1 MTPQAGGPSGWSAG
15 EPAGASAAEPTL
27 DEAANR
33 LRAAGV
39 GRVEAYA
46 WRDLDDAEAGGSELH
61 ADEIFRRWVTVG
73 VDVIHRTSTKQQP
86 RTFERNGYRVI
97 QRGGRYGVFARVA
110 VRQLFR
116 RRPSDTATIEI
127 WNGVPWFAPVWAPR
141 RRVVWMHHVHR
152 EMWSEVLPR
161 PLDAIGR
168 VLETRFAP
176 LFYRRSQFATL
187 SDSSAEE
194 IVALGIDP
202 GHLCVIPPGVHE
214 RFTPD
219 ESRRCA
225 HPHVVVVGRL
235 APVKRQSVAL
245 DALSVARQTIPDLT
259 VDLVGDGPDRDAVEA
274 WIAEHGA
281 HEWVRL
287 RGRVS
292 DDDLVDAYRRAWLVV
307 SASYAEGWGMSLT
320 EAGACATP
328 CVATDIAGHRGSAV
342 PDITGRLVTSV
353 TDLGPAIAELLVD
366 AELRAEMGWAA
377 VEHARGLSWTVV
389 AARHLDLL
397 AAQVE
402 ESGRGTVR

>member
-1 MTPQAGGPSGWSAG
+1 MT
-15 EPAGASAAEPTL
+15 
-27 DEAANR
+27 EAARR

-39 GRVEAYA
+39 RRVEGYA

-73 VDVIHRTSTKQQP
+73 VEVVHRTSTKDRP

-97 QRGGRYGVFARVA
+97 QRGGRYDVFARVA
-110 VRQLFR
+110 LRQLFR
-116 RRPSDTATIEI
+116 RRPPDTATIEI
-127 WNGVPWFAPVWAPR
+127 WNGVPWFAPIWAPR

-161 PLDAIGR
+161 PIDALGR
-168 VLETRFAP
+168 LLETRFAP

-187 SDSSAEE
+187 SDSSADE

-202 GHLCVIPPGVHE
+202 GRLHVIPPGVHE

-219 ESRRCA
+219 ESRRCG

-235 APVKRQSVAL
+235 APVKRQRLAL
-245 DALSVARQTIPDLT
+245 DALAVARASIP
-259 VDLVGDGPDRDAVEA
+259 GPHGRSRRRRPRSGCGRGLDRRPRRGGAGCDA
-274 WIAEHGA
+274 
-281 HEWVRL
+281 

-292 DDDLVDAYRRAWLVV
+292 DDDLVDAYRTAWLVV
-307 SASYAEGWGMSLT
+307 SASHAEGWGMSLT
-320 EAGACATP
+320 EGGACATP

-342 PDITGRLVTSV
+342 PDVTGRLVADV
-353 TDLGPAIAELLVD
+353 ADLGPAISELLAD
-366 AELRAEMGWAA
+366 ADLRTAMGRAA
-377 VEHARGLSWTVV
+377 VEHARGLSWTAV

-402 ESGRGTVR
+402 ESAGAGIR